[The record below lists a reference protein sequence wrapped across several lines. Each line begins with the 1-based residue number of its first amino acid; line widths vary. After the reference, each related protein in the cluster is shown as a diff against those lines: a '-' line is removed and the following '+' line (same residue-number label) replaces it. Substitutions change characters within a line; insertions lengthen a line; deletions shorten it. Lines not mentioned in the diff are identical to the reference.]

1 VAAPFNGYLVGRT
14 GTHALVLLRKRRF
27 DCDPS
32 GWSHIWP
39 RGPWRIAS
47 PKCADLTC
55 TRRRGRAGGHAV
67 SRASL
72 PPTRA
77 ATNAGS
83 GRLGAIRC
91 FENVASARSNPNF
104 QRRAMALSGLRV
116 KEYLDR
122 ASGQSTKN
130 YICSARHGR
139 FLLRS
144 LDYHSVVT
152 QAQEAE
158 KPGWANYR
166 AQHLAR
172 TPFGSGQRS
181 QCVFQMEQAGVALAA
196 PLSGYL
202 VGPTWSRETLQPC
215 RTSRWT

>member
-1 VAAPFNGYLVGRT
+1 
-14 GTHALVLLRKRRF
+14 
-27 DCDPS
+27 
-32 GWSHIWP
+32 
-39 RGPWRIAS
+39 
-47 PKCADLTC
+47 
-55 TRRRGRAGGHAV
+55 V
-67 SRASL
+67 SRALL

-130 YICSARHGR
+130 YTCSARHGR

-144 LDYHSVVT
+144 LDYHSVET
-152 QAQEAE
+152 QAQQAE

-166 AQHLAR
+166 SQHLAR
-172 TPFGSGQRS
+172 TPFGIASRSSRLHAFLSALGSIGSAARWNNPPTRILEATPRLAINVLLTLMTAPRPRSLARQR
-181 QCVFQMEQAGVALAA
+181 C
-196 PLSGYL
+196 
-202 VGPTWSRETLQPC
+202 
-215 RTSRWT
+215 